1 MRQTQLS
8 VYTVQSCGESQSANG
23 LSVKVHAVNGHTLH
37 ALVLCQKK
45 RTLSV
50 NSAMSRLNVVGL
62 RLQAE
67 ALWTLR
73 CNLQV
78 KLAH

>member
-8 VYTVQSCGESQSANG
+8 VYTVQSCGESQSTNG
-23 LSVKVHAVNGHTLH
+23 LNVKVHAVNGHTLH

-45 RTLSV
+45 RTSCV
-50 NSAMSRLNVVGL
+50 NSAMSRLNGVGL

-67 ALWTLR
+67 ALWILR